1 MTTTTLTKTP
11 RTLIAAATSN
21 AVGAQTRGTA
31 DLRTAQ
37 GGMLTVKIT
46 NGATGPT
53 VPATVNILIA
63 HNAGATPTAAAAGAD
78 WKTIWSFAA
87 STGNSVVT
95 EQSITID
102 PSVMHLEV
110 EVTGNT
116 GQAVTCEAFLS
127 EISSASTTG

>member
-11 RTLIAAATSN
+11 RTLIAASTSN
-21 AVGAQTRGTA
+21 AAGSTTRGTA

-37 GGMLTVKIT
+37 GGILTVKIA

-87 STGNSVVT
+87 STGNNVIT

-102 PSVMHLEV
+102 PAVMHLEV

-127 EISSASTTG
+127 EITSAATA

>member
-11 RTLIAAATSN
+11 RTLIAASTSN
-21 AVGAQTRGTA
+21 AAGSSTRGTA

-37 GGMLTVKIT
+37 GGLLTVKVT

-53 VPATVNILIA
+53 VPATVNILVA
-63 HNAGATPTAAAAGAD
+63 HDAGATPTAASAGSD

-116 GQAVTCEAFLS
+116 AQAVTCEAYLS
-127 EISSASTTG
+127 EITSVATA

>member
-11 RTLIAAATSN
+11 RTLIAAATVN
-21 AVGAQTRGTA
+21 AAGSTTRGTA

-37 GGMLTVKIT
+37 GGMLTVKVT

-63 HNAGATPTAAAAGAD
+63 HDAGATPTAASSGAD

-87 STGNSVVT
+87 STGNNVVT

-102 PSVMHLEV
+102 PAIMHLEV

-116 GQAVTCEAFLS
+116 AQAVTCEAYLS
-127 EISSASTTG
+127 EITSVTTA

>member
-1 MTTTTLTKTP
+1 MTTTTTLTKTP

-21 AVGAQTRGTA
+21 AAGSTTRGTA

-63 HNAGATPTAAAAGAD
+63 HNSGATPTGASAGAD

-87 STGNSVVT
+87 STGNNVVT

-102 PSVMHLEV
+102 PGVMHLEF

-116 GQAVTCEAFLS
+116 AQAVTCEAFLS
-127 EISSASTTG
+127 EITSVATA

>member
-21 AVGAQTRGTA
+21 AADSTTRGTA

-37 GGMLTVKIT
+37 GGLLTVKIA

-87 STGNSVVT
+87 STGNNVIT

-102 PSVMHLEV
+102 PAVMHVEV

-116 GQAVTCEAFLS
+116 AQAVTCEAFLS
-127 EISSASTTG
+127 EITSVTTA